1 MTISSTS
8 FRSISNLTDWLV
20 KFSIAMIIL
29 SIISV
34 AASSYQA
41 VSVEYDPQSDNIYA
55 VIGIFTGIISI
66 LLGIILLF
74 WYYRATKNIHSFGA
88 KEVTSPRMAVIWWF
102 IPIAVLWKPYQVT
115 QQIWKASNP
124 EIKLI
129 NGTEWKNTPNSKLVK
144 LWWFLT
150 LASIFGSIAISLG
163 SGVLLYNSNQDL
175 FRESIQATLLQSIVT
190 IPFLILGI
198 ISTIYFIRVIKQIST
213 WQYQKSIGLV

>member
-1 MTISSTS
+1 MTINSTS

-124 EIKLI
+124 EIKLV

-175 FRESIQATLLQSIVT
+175 FRESIQATLIESIVT

>member
-1 MTISSTS
+1 MTINSTS

-124 EIKLI
+124 EIKLV

-150 LASIFGSIAISLG
+150 LASIFGSIAISLD
-163 SGVLLYNSNQDL
+163 SGVLLYNSTQDL
-175 FRESIQATLLQSIVT
+175 FRESIQATLIESIVT

>member
-1 MTISSTS
+1 
-8 FRSISNLTDWLV
+8 
-20 KFSIAMIIL
+20 
-29 SIISV
+29 
-34 AASSYQA
+34 
-41 VSVEYDPQSDNIYA
+41 
-55 VIGIFTGIISI
+55 
-66 LLGIILLF
+66 
-74 WYYRATKNIHSFGA
+74 
-88 KEVTSPRMAVIWWF
+88 MAVIWWF

-124 EIKLI
+124 EIKLV

-144 LWWFLT
+144 IWWFLT

-175 FRESIQATLLQSIVT
+175 FRESIQATLIESIVT

>member
-1 MTISSTS
+1 MTINSTS

-124 EIKLI
+124 EIKLV

-144 LWWFLT
+144 IWWFLT

-175 FRESIQATLLQSIVT
+175 FRESIQATLIESIVT

>member
-1 MTISSTS
+1 MTINSTS

-115 QQIWKASNP
+115 QQLWKASNP
-124 EIKLI
+124 EIKLV

-175 FRESIQATLLQSIVT
+175 FRESIQATLIESIVT